1 MPIFV
6 FKKEQQYEA
15 AVQTRNM
22 GRVGRHLLSHAEFVF
37 SDGDQISLNS
47 LDPCLPHHIHAHAH
61 IFLPRSSY
69 Y

>member
-6 FKKEQQYEA
+6 VIKELQYEA
-15 AVQTRNM
+15 AIQTRNM
-22 GRVGRHLLSHAEFVF
+22 GRVGRYLLSHAEFAF
-37 SDGDQISLNS
+37 PDGDHILLNS
-47 LDPCLPHHIHAHAH
+47 FDPCLPHHIHAHAH